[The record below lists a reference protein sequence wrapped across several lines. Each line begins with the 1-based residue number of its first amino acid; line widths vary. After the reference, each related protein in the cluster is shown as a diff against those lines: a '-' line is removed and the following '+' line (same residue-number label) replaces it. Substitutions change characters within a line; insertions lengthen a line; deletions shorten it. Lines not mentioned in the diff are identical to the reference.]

1 MTLVCLRFE
10 MADITRGVV
19 CLLCCKRQN
28 NESQAHNKN
37 GARLGYLLD
46 PQALSKKKK
55 SINL

>member
-1 MTLVCLRFE
+1 